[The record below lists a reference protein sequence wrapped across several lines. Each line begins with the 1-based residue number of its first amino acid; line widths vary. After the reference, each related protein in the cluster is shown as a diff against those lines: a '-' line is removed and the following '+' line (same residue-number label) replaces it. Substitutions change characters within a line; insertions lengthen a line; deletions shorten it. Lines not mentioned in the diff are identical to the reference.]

1 MGDLK
6 IQKRYDEYLE
16 CLGENITDI
25 RKVMESINKIV
36 SEENFNDEQKL
47 FLLGVILQRN
57 GMEYIHALKKRATK
71 AENSIPHL
79 NKVIKEKDKEIERLL
94 EEAKIQSAKLDKF
107 REKNAELGSKAVQL
121 QQRLDKSHS
130 LGQSQQISSSGEKK
144 RVIVVKK
151 KTES

>member
-6 IQKRYDEYLE
+6 IQKRYNEYLE
-16 CLGENITDI
+16 CLGENITDT

-79 NKVIKEKDKEIERLL
+79 NKVIKEKNKEIERLL

-121 QQRLDKSHS
+121 QQQLDKSHS
-130 LGQSQQISSSGEKK
+130 LGQSQPISSSGEKK